1 MIFYRPQRS
10 NGLCIVIPISLQ
22 IPAIRWMHSLLIHP
36 VVERLH
42 ATLAAHFWF
51 PRMKVAIIQ
60 FTNSCEIC
68 QRHKPSNRPTGF
80 LAPKE
85 LQDINPLGQVE
96 DDLIGPWKV
105 DIQGLELSFRALTC
119 IDPIISI
126 SEIIPIENATSLV
139 TAVAFEDEWLSRY
152 PRPLRCV
159 HDNGN
164 EFLGQEFQLILK

>member
-10 NGLCIVIPISLQ
+10 NRLCIVIPISLK
-22 IPAIRWMHSLLIHP
+22 IPAIRWIYSLLMHP
-36 VVERLH
+36 GIEKLH
-42 ATLAAHFWF
+42 ATLASHFWF
-51 PRMKVAIIQ
+51 PRMKVAIAQ

-68 QRHKPSNRPTGF
+68 QRYKPSNRPTGF

-85 LQDINPLGQVE
+85 LQDMNPWDQV
-96 DDLIGPWKV
+96 DVDLIGPWKV

-139 TAVAFEDEWLSRY
+139 ITVAF
-152 PRPLRCV
+152 
-159 HDNGN
+159 
-164 EFLGQEFQLILK
+164 